1 MKKRIFIIG
10 LLALSILTSSLSAQE
25 FDLRANMM
33 RLNSDLNNLQRGFM
47 TSNKKEVEVALSRFT
62 KDANELFNN
71 RKQMIDML
79 PKNMK
84 NKKHKA
90 NIAFD
95 SSRVMKNSVATIRQ
109 AIADKGKYSLRKRQ
123 ARAQEAYL
131 QIVDSCFKCHNLV
144 RDKGRIIEK

>member
-1 MKKRIFIIG
+1 MKKKILIIG
-10 LLALSILTSSLSAQE
+10 LIALGIVTSSLNAKD
-25 FDLRANMM
+25 FDLNANMA

-62 KDANELFNN
+62 KDADELFNN
-71 RKQMIDML
+71 REQMIDMF
-79 PKNMK
+79 PEKMK

-95 SSRVMKNSVATIRQ
+95 SSRIMRNGVAEIRQ
-109 AIADKGKYSLRKRQ
+109 AIADKGKFSVRKRQ

-131 QIVDSCFKCHNLV
+131 SIVDACFKCHNLV
-144 RDKGRIIEK
+144 RDKGRIIEE